1 MDRYPPFEQLE
12 PGVNGYRRHTAK
24 SIAVTL
30 SLTSIPS
37 VGGGG
42 GGVVMVASC
51 YRHWVKL

>member
-42 GGVVMVASC
+42 GGGSHGC
-51 YRHWVKL
+51 FLL